1 MSLSKNNAS
10 TKESNYHDSV
20 LFNEVLKGLNIKSGG
35 IYVDATLGRCGHT
48 QGILNHLDSLGR
60 VIGFD
65 QDIDAIKYAEINFSD
80 PRLELIHSNFSNLN
94 DELNKINL
102 IGKVDGVLMDLGIS
116 SPQIDNADRGFSF
129 NKDGLLD
136 MRMNQSQKLTASEI
150 INNFDYDELVKIL
163 YDYGEEKFAK
173 KIVREIVKYREEKGK
188 ISRTTEL
195 AGIVKKA
202 IPKFDSKKNP
212 ATKTF
217 QAIRIKVN
225 EELLEIEQVL
235 PAAFEALEKNGRL
248 AVISF
253 HSLEDRII
261 KNFIKDKLNTD
272 TVPKKIPI
280 FQKQIKSTPIKV
292 IQKLQTPSEGEVLK
306 NKRSRSSKLRVIEK
320 ISEEG

>member
-136 MRMNQSQKLTASEI
+136 MRMDQSQRLTATEWLKETSEKEI
-150 INNFDYDELVKIL
+150 ADTL
-163 YDYGEEKFAK
+163 YQYGEEKRSRIIASTIK
-173 KIVREIVKYREEKGK
+173 EYQKNSEIK
-188 ISRTTEL
+188 TTLEL
-195 AGIVKKA
+195 ANLISTVVK
-202 IPKFDSKKNP
+202 PGKNKHP
-212 ATKTF
+212 ATRSF
-217 QAIRIKVN
+217 QAIRIAIN
-225 EELLEIEQVL
+225 DELIMLS
-235 PAAFEALEKNGRL
+235 EALNQTIDALDKGGRI

-253 HSLEDRII
+253 HSIEDRIV
-261 KNFIKDKLNTD
+261 KQFIQKHSR
-272 TVPKKIPI
+272 P
-280 FQKQIKSTPIKV
+280 KQIPKGLPIMMNDTQPCLLKDLGKV
-292 IQKLQTPSEGEVLK
+292 KPSNEEIK
-306 NKRSRSSKLRVIEK
+306 INRRSRSAILRIAEK
-320 ISEEG
+320 C

>member
-48 QGILNHLDSLGR
+48 QGILNHLDSLGS

-80 PRLELIHSNFSNLN
+80 SRLELIHSNFSNLN

-136 MRMNQSQKLTASEI
+136 MRMDQSQRLTAIEWLKETSEKEI
-150 INNFDYDELVKIL
+150 ADTL
-163 YDYGEEKFAK
+163 YQYGEEKRSRIIASTIK
-173 KIVREIVKYREEKGK
+173 EYQKNSEIK
-188 ISRTTEL
+188 TTLEL
-195 AGIVKKA
+195 ANLISTVVK
-202 IPKFDSKKNP
+202 PGKNKHP
-212 ATKTF
+212 ATRSF
-217 QAIRIKVN
+217 QAIRIAIN
-225 EELLEIEQVL
+225 DELIMLS
-235 PAAFEALEKNGRL
+235 EALNQTIDALDKGGRL

-253 HSLEDRII
+253 HSIEDRIV
-261 KNFIKDKLNTD
+261 KQFIQKHSR
-272 TVPKKIPI
+272 P
-280 FQKQIKSTPIKV
+280 KQIPKGLPIMMNDTQPCLLKDLGKV
-292 IQKLQTPSEGEVLK
+292 KPSNEEIK
-306 NKRSRSSKLRVIEK
+306 INRRSRSAILRIAEK
-320 ISEEG
+320 C